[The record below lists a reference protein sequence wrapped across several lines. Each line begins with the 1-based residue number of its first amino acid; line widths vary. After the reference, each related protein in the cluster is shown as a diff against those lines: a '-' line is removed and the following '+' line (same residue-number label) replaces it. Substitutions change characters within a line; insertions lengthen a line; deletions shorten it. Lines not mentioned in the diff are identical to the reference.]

1 MLKNITIN
9 LKFKKIQD
17 CIDLL
22 DMLLLYSE
30 VNVMLDPISTKNI
43 LDKLG
48 ISLLIAL
55 VESGRIKIYF
65 KENVYGPAVVESN
78 EIFLGTYTS
87 KSNTLEVILY

>member
-55 VESGRIKIYF
+55 VESGRIKIYHI
-65 KENVYGPAVVESN
+65 S
-78 EIFLGTYTS
+78 
-87 KSNTLEVILY
+87 ILMGH